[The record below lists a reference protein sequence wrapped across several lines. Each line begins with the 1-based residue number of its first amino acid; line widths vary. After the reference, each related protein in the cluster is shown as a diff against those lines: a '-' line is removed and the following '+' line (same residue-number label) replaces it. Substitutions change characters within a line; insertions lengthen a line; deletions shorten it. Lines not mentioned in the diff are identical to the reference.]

1 MNLNP
6 IRLETKEEVERFFKA
21 IEESEK
27 AVVPEIKVNYKR
39 LTPKETRKLFKEGKI
54 K

>member
-6 IRLETKEEVERFFKA
+6 IKLTTKEQVERFFKA

-27 AVVPEIKVNYKR
+27 VPKKETKVNYKI
-39 LTPKETRKLFKEGKI
+39 LHGQELEKFLKKVK
-54 K
+54 

>member
-6 IRLETKEEVERFFKA
+6 IKLTTKEQVERFFKA

-27 AVVPEIKVNYKR
+27 VPKKEAKINYKILR
-39 LTPKETRKLFKEGKI
+39 GQELKNFLERVK
-54 K
+54 

>member
-6 IRLETKEEVERFFKA
+6 IKLTTKEQVEHFFKA

-27 AVVPEIKVNYKR
+27 VPKKETKVNYKILR
-39 LTPKETRKLFKEGKI
+39 GQELEEFLKKVK
-54 K
+54 